1 LHNEAW
7 FMANQRYREAGRFV
21 ALALA
26 LALALA
32 SGCDGGDSGG
42 ECAAGDPSCDPC
54 AGGRCDLP
62 DDPDEVLCTHRRADA
77 FDTQRPAYLDAFL
90 RWSCLDVDGVTEE
103 DRGQEYCEAFAIV
116 ELPGEDAAAPAGEP
130 LILGRNLGPDASYG
144 TTPVGLDLD
153 AATIAALEIDESAV
167 VGQCVFSSWNSD
179 IDMPVAGCEAGP
191 AAAECP
197 RVMGVPVTAELFR
210 MQFDKNSDEAAEV
223 LVEDCL
229 LTEAAPGDPHDLTD
243 LNHDDF
249 MRGCLLNAEL
259 NDTAFSKADS
269 TICPAAMRLGE
280 CGCYPR
286 GYDGS
291 VDFPELLSPSDRRGF
306 ALGSWSGFVHGSE
319 PESALPPG
327 CRYVDLGDGSQTLV
341 SCDLTA
347 ADVLNHA
354 FDLRGRCD
362 EKYADR
368 IVVHVAVPEAHI
380 ECYPAE
386 ASGPNADRCGA
397 RPWVVQP

>member
-1 LHNEAW
+1 
-7 FMANQRYREAGRFV
+7 
-21 ALALA
+21 
-26 LALALA
+26 
-32 SGCDGGDSGG
+32 
-42 ECAAGDPSCDPC
+42 
-54 AGGRCDLP
+54 
-62 DDPDEVLCTHRRADA
+62 
-77 FDTQRPAYLDAFL
+77 L
-90 RWSCLDVDGVTEE
+90 RWSCLDVDGVTDE

-116 ELPGEDAAAPAGEP
+116 DVSDGDP

-144 TTPVGLDLD
+144 TTPVGLELD
-153 AATIAALEIDESAV
+153 AATIAALEVDESAV

-179 IDMPVAGCEAGP
+179 IDMPVAGCETGND
-191 AAAECP
+191 AAECP

-210 MQFDKNSDEAAEV
+210 MTFDKNSDEAAEL

-229 LTEAAPGDPHDLTD
+229 LTEAAPGDSPGEPNDPTD
-243 LNHDDF
+243 LRHDDF
-249 MRGCLLNAEL
+249 MRGCLLNAEI

-286 GYDGS
+286 GFDGG

-319 PESALPPG
+319 AETALPPG

-368 IVVHVAVPEAHI
+368 IVVHVAVPEADI
-380 ECYPAE
+380 VCYPDE
-386 ASGPNADRCGA
+386 APGPYADRCGA